1 MSAQRVLVIVLLT
14 TAVAAWPNRPALA
27 REPEPPVGPNWPE
40 AAPIAPPDPVSVL
53 DSEQPPGALSSSDI
67 PLQPTPP
74 DQASIDDFVG
84 RPQTLPLSCESR
96 SAVDWAGYF
105 GFKIDELAFLR
116 ALPVSADPDIGF
128 VGDVRGSW
136 GQVPP
141 NAYGVHAG
149 PVARLLQQY
158 GVPATYELYTPWQTV
173 QSEVAAGRPLIV
185 WVTGHVARG
194 HGQIYTAP
202 DGHRTVVAP
211 YEHTVIVT
219 GYGRGYVTVEDE
231 GQRYIRS
238 LDVFL
243 QSWGALRNM
252 AILASSQSSGLP

>member
-1 MSAQRVLVIVLLT
+1 MSARRVLVLILL
-14 TAVAAWPNRPALA
+14 VAAVVVWPNQTALA
-27 REPEPPVGPNWPE
+27 KEPEPPVNPNWPE
-40 AAPIAPPDPVSVL
+40 VAPTAPPDPVSKL
-53 DSEQPPGALSSSDI
+53 DGEQPPGALSLSDI
-67 PLQPTPP
+67 PLQPTAP
-74 DQASIDDFVG
+74 DHASIDDFVG

-128 VGDVRGSW
+128 VGDVRGDW

-158 GVPATYELYTPWQTV
+158 GVLAAFELYTPWQTV
-173 QSEVAAGRPLIV
+173 QSEVAAGRPVMV
-185 WVTGHVARG
+185 WVTGHVGRG
-194 HGQIYTAP
+194 QGQIYTAP
-202 DGHRTVVAP
+202 GGHRTVVAP
-211 YEHTVIVT
+211 YEHTVIVI
-219 GYGRGYVTVEDE
+219 GYGRGYVMVEDE
-231 GQRYIRS
+231 GQHYLRS

-252 AILASSQSSGLP
+252 AILAGGQSSSLP